1 MKKFYNSIE
10 LKGYVMNINRKKIWQ
25 LNENEVTPKELFEKR
40 RNFIKLG
47 AASIVS
53 SGAIMQALAEE
64 KLPRITLDYIKDKNV
79 ENLKL
84 NTFEQITSH
93 NNFYEFTTSQSGV
106 KDIAHILNTD
116 NWTVKIDGLIENPM
130 EVDLDDLSKM
140 FTQEERIYRFRCV
153 EGWSMVVPWNGFS
166 LSSLVRKVKPLSNAK
181 YIRFETLVDPSTF
194 PDQARGRFGVISYPY
209 VEGLRLDEAMNE
221 LSFLATGLYGD
232 VMPKQNGAPIR
243 LVVPWKYG
251 FKSIKSIVK
260 ISFVEEEPLNS
271 WQKENKNEY
280 GFYANVNPNVDHPR
294 WSQKKERVLGSF
306 LKQKT
311 LMFNGYEKE
320 VASLYKNMDLT
331 KFI

>member
-1 MKKFYNSIE
+1 MTIIK
-10 LKGYVMNINRKKIWQ
+10 RKHWQ
-25 LNENEVTPKELFEKR
+25 ISENEVTPKELFEKR

-53 SGAIMQALAEE
+53 SGAIMELLAQEN
-64 KLPRITLDYIKDKNV
+64 LPKITLDFIKDKNID
-79 ENLKL
+79 NLKL

-106 KDIAHILNTD
+106 KDIAHTLNTD
-116 NWTVKIDGLIENPM
+116 NWSVTIDGLVENPM
-130 EVDLDDLSKM
+130 KVNLDDLVKM
-140 FTQEERIYRFRCV
+140 FTIEERIYRFRCV

-166 LSSLVRKVKPLSNAK
+166 LASLIKKVKPLSSAK
-181 YIRFETLVDPSTF
+181 YVRFETLVDPEVF
-194 PDQARGRFGVISYPY
+194 PDQKRGKFGVIDYPY
-209 VEGLRLDEAMNE
+209 IEGLRMDEAVND

-260 ISFVEEEPLNS
+260 ISFVDKEPLNT
-271 WQKENKNEY
+271 WQKENPREY
-280 GFYANVNPNVDHPR
+280 GFFANVNPNVDHPR

-306 LKQKT
+306 FKQDT

-320 VASLYKNMDLT
+320 VASLYSGMDLR
-331 KFI
+331 KYI